1 MAEEYAR
8 EPCPY
13 RIVDDCGGAFAMGA
27 IGGGLFSLMKGWRN
41 APVGQRLKGSVAA
54 VKTRAPVL
62 GGNFAV
68 WGGMFSLFDCCLMG
82 ARGKEDPWNSIA
94 SGALTGGVL
103 MARAGPGAMA
113 RSAAVGGILL
123 ALIEGVG
130 IMITRMTADQFKPVM
145 PEMPP
150 DPSQLPPQKPSP
162 VPEQSSEWVPPQPTY
177 Q

>member
-1 MAEEYAR
+1 MEEYAR

-41 APVGQRLKGSVAA
+41 APAGHRIKGSIAA
-54 VKTRAPVL
+54 IKTRAPVL

-68 WGGMFSLFDCCLMG
+68 WGGMFSTFDCVLIG
-82 ARGKEDPWNSIA
+82 LRGKEDPWNSIG
-94 SGALTGGVL
+94 SGALTGAVL
-103 MARAGPGAMA
+103 MARAGPGAMV
-113 RSAAVGGILL
+113 RSAMVGGVLL

-145 PEMPP
+145 PQMPP
-150 DPSQLPPQKPSP
+150 DPSQLPPSKSTSDPP
-162 VPEQSSEWVPPQPTY
+162 PSSEWGTQQPSY
-177 Q
+177 R